1 MNKAQQKSK
10 TTKALCDE
18 IQAKYGDN
26 QAAKKKTEQMKSGIK
41 DKEKEL
47 ERALDQKIEKSI

>member
-1 MNKAQQKSK
+1 MNKAQQKTK

-26 QAAKKKTEQMKSGIK
+26 QTAKKKIEQMKSGIK